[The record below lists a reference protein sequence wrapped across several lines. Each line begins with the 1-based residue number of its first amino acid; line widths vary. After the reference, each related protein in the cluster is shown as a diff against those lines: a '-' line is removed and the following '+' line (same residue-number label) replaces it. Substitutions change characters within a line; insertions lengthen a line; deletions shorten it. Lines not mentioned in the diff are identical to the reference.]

1 VRSFHLVA
9 TGTITKRAHRI
20 NSRMPTVE
28 QPFKAAMTAF
38 VPAFREDARKNA
50 VMAGMNACSTVDA

>member
-1 VRSFHLVA
+1 VA

-50 VMAGMNACSTVDA
+50 VTAGMNACSTVDA